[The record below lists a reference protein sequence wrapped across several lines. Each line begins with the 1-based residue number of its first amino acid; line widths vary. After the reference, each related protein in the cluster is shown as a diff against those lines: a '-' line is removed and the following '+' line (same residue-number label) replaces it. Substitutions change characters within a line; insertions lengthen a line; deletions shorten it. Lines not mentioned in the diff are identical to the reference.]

1 MKYNILIVYKSS
13 TGFTQ
18 KYAQLAGKET
28 GGRVVEYRKAT
39 AELMSEYDTV
49 VFGSRAYAG
58 RIDGYQKAKEMFQK
72 SGAGQL
78 VVFVTGATPNTEEQ
92 VIKDFWK
99 QNLTDDELQ
108 KIPHFYMQS
117 GLCYEKM
124 SFADKLMMKGL
135 CAMLKK
141 KKDKSQEEQMMERMI
156 AGSYDISSEEYV
168 RPLISY
174 LMR

>member
-1 MKYNILIVYKSS
+1 MCSS
-13 TGFTQ
+13 D
-18 KYAQLAGKET
+18 L
-28 GGRVVEYRKAT
+28 
-39 AELMSEYDTV
+39 
-49 VFGSRAYAG
+49 
-58 RIDGYQKAKEMFQK
+58 
-72 SGAGQL
+72 
-78 VVFVTGATPNTEEQ
+78 VFVTGATPNTEEQ

-135 CAMLKK
+135 RAMLKK

-174 LMR
+174 LKR